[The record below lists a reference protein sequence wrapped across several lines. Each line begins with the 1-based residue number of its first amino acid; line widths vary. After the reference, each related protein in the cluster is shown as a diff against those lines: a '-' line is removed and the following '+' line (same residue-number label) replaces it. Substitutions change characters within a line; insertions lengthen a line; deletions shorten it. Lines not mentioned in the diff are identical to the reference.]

1 LECHWDFITSNRA
14 RSRVPRITR
23 VNKLQRRSNHKD
35 TRAQKIVLCAFV
47 VENLMKATI
56 FRQHGGPE
64 VLEYTD
70 MPDPV
75 IRANE
80 VLVEVKAC
88 ALNHLDIFIRNGM
101 PGIEIPLPHILGCD
115 VAGVVREAGELVTWV
130 KAGDEVMVQPGGSCG
145 HCQACLSGQDNLCRE
160 YDMIGY
166 RRNGGYAELVA
177 VPGANIIPKPTELSW
192 PEAAAL
198 PLVTVTAWHMLVT
211 RANVQPGEDVLVHAA
226 GSGVGSIAIQI
237 AKLRGARVITTA
249 STDEKLAKARE
260 LGADETINYTR
271 DDWPK
276 EVRRLTERR
285 GVDVVVEHTGAATWP
300 GSIAALKNNGRL
312 VTCGA
317 TSGFDARTDLRQV
330 FYRHLTLLGSFMG
343 SKAELLEA
351 MKFVAQRKIRA
362 IVDRVLPLSDA
373 RQAHELMENRGQFGK
388 IVLATDSHG

>member
-1 LECHWDFITSNRA
+1 
-14 RSRVPRITR
+14 
-23 VNKLQRRSNHKD
+23 
-35 TRAQKIVLCAFV
+35 
-47 VENLMKATI
+47 M
-56 FRQHGGPE
+56 
-64 VLEYTD
+64 LEYTD
-70 MPDPV
+70 VPDPV

-80 VLVEVKAC
+80 VLVQVKAC
-88 ALNHLDIFIRNGM
+88 ALNHLDVFVRNGL

-115 VAGVVREAGELVTWV
+115 VAGVVREVGEVVNWA
-130 KAGDEVMVQPGGSCG
+130 KPGDEVVVQPGVSCG
-145 HCQACLSGQDNLCRE
+145 HCEACLTGQDNLCRE

-177 VPGANIIPKPTELSW
+177 VPGVNLIPKPPALSW
-192 PEAAAL
+192 AEAAAL

-237 AKLRGARVITTA
+237 AKLRGARVIATA

-260 LGADETINYTR
+260 LGADETVNYSG

-276 EVRRLTERR
+276 EVRRLTARR

-330 FYRHLTLLGSFMG
+330 FFRHLTLLGSFMG
-343 SKAELLEA
+343 SKGELLEA
-351 MKFVAQRKIRA
+351 LKFVSQGRIRA
-362 IVDRVLPLSDA
+362 IVDRVLPLSEA

-388 IVLATDSHG
+388 IVLATD